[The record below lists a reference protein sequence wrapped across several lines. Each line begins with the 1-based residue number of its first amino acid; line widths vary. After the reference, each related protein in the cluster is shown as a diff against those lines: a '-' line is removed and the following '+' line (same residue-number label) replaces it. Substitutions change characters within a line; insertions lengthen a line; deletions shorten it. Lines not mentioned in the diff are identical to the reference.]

1 MNYVTSDTELTAIA
15 DAIRAKAGTPDEML
29 TYPDEYI
36 SAIEGLEDHSDVESV
51 MSAIRSKFPENLW
64 DPETESAQV
73 EQGVSYTVSAYVTFD
88 GQAHNEAFVLTISSP
103 GYVVGEMISCA
114 IYTTP
119 ASGRVERHSLSFTPS
134 DDGTLTLT
142 PPSGCT
148 LDRIMLEV
156 GGKATEYRDGEY
168 IFPGSYVNMV
178 NNMTAKEATG
188 VNF

>member
-88 GQAHNEAFVLTISSP
+88 GENHHEAFHLTISSP
-103 GYVVGEMISCA
+103 GYVGEMISCYISNA
-114 IYTTP
+114 P
-119 ASGRVERHSLSFTPS
+119 ASGRVERHSIAFTPS
-134 DDGTLTLT
+134 GDGTLTLT
-142 PPSGCT
+142 PPSGYT

-168 IFPGSYVNMV
+168 TFPGSYVNMV

-188 VNF
+188 VYF